1 MQPVAAG
8 ETRTGR
14 MDAPAVLDGP
24 FFCSLYWPGLRRSRR
39 TPPRGRHAPPT
50 GSARR
55 ASALV
60 GER

>member
-39 TPPRGRHAPPT
+39 TPPGDVMPRRPVLRGGPP
-50 GSARR
+50 R
-55 ASALV
+55 
-60 GER
+60 